1 MTATEWRLPTDE
13 DEVAELASV
22 GLVLEDPIT
31 ADQPRRD
38 AFASWLLE
46 SMARSDREIAE
57 REKAR
62 DLEIAIITARYDRT
76 LSRLHVRRAEK
87 ESQVKVLAEIS
98 ALAGGFGKQKS
109 RTVGYGSYGGR
120 KRAERLEVTD
130 AAEVLA
136 WAKASNPELVRV
148 TTRED
153 VPVAPLAQYFKVSGE
168 DIPGT
173 RIAPESTEWFA
184 KPESDD
190 LTTYSQP
197 AALTRSAEAA

>member
-1 MTATEWRLPTDE
+1 MSEYPTSEWRLPTDE
-13 DEVAELASV
+13 DEIADLASV
-22 GLVLEDPIT
+22 GLMLDDPIA

-46 SMARSDREIAE
+46 SMARADLEIAE
-57 REKAR
+57 RERAR
-62 DLEIAIITARYDRT
+62 DMEIAIINARYERS
-76 LSRLHVRRAEK
+76 LARLRIRRLEK

-98 ALAGGFGKQKS
+98 ALSGGFGKQKS

-120 KRAERLEVTD
+120 KKPERLEVTD
-130 AAEVLA
+130 AAEVLN
-136 WAKASNPELVRV
+136 WARGSNPALIRV

-153 VPVAPLAQYFKVSGE
+153 VPVAPLAEYFKASGE

-184 KPESDD
+184 KPES
-190 LTTYSQP
+190 TIQSIAP
-197 AALTRSAEAA
+197 ARGAEAA